1 MKFYNS
7 IISKQT
13 IDYLALLLIL
23 FLSLNLNIS
32 CDTTEQQN
40 KVKILLEAEDA
51 SCTEAWLNLKIESIA
66 LPIEITL
73 FQGDSLLF
81 TTNINSSD
89 TTLFVDN
96 LLPNQNYSFYSAMS
110 PFSHSILKSNVA
122 SVTTMDTTSHNF
134 IWETFEFG
142 EQSNSYFKDVAIINE
157 NNIWAVG
164 EIHTNETDQFD
175 SNGVWVQPYNAVHW
189 DGTTWELKRILVD
202 FHGNMIFLSL
212 EGIFAFSATD
222 IWLVSSLPIH
232 GDGEK
237 WKIYDVREFTNS
249 DLSLSKAWGSS
260 SNDMYFVG
268 RAGSIA
274 HYNGSSWEKIESG
287 TEVGLLDIC
296 GIKNSTNNGYEV
308 YFTIADNQ
316 GSISKITYNNSI
328 QEINL
333 THVNFIRTIWGLN
346 EKEILVGGVGLFKQ
360 KDKIWIKEK
369 LDMEVL
375 VMDIDGENYNN
386 IVSVGLNGVLN
397 YYNGISWKTHE
408 ILNGNLSTVSV
419 KNNIIATIGMK
430 FNYENVIIIGRR
442 E

>member
-1 MKFYNS
+1 
-7 IISKQT
+7 
-13 IDYLALLLIL
+13 
-23 FLSLNLNIS
+23 
-32 CDTTEQQN
+32 
-40 KVKILLEAEDA
+40 
-51 SCTEAWLNLKIESIA
+51 
-66 LPIEITL
+66 
-73 FQGDSLLF
+73 
-81 TTNINSSD
+81 
-89 TTLFVDN
+89 
-96 LLPNQNYSFYSAMS
+96 MS

-142 EQSNSYFKDVAIINE
+142 EQSNSHFKDVAIINE

-237 WKIYDVREFTNS
+237 WEIYDVREFTNS

-287 TEVGLLDIC
+287 TDVPLVDIWSGDNGETIWVSGLDYMGKTVL
-296 GIKNSTNNGYEV
+296 IKIENN
-308 YFTIADNQ
+308 IASIIFESESSNVTDNYY
-316 GSISKITYNNSI
+316 GSIRSIWSNSANNLFVLSSGGFYRNTYLDNKSKSI
-328 QEINL
+328 LMFNDKLAWYDIVRGNDIN
-333 THVNFIRTIWGLN
+333 
-346 EKEILVGGVGLFKQ
+346 
-360 KDKIWIKEK
+360 D
-369 LDMEVL
+369 
-375 VMDIDGENYNN
+375 
-386 IVSVGLNGVLN
+386 
-397 YYNGISWKTHE
+397 
-408 ILNGNLSTVSV
+408 
-419 KNNIIATIGMK
+419 
-430 FNYENVIIIGRR
+430 IIIGGLKSSILHFNGKTWR
-442 E
+442 EYEEILDDSKLGYNVSIRDNVAVIVGEIFVNQIYYKAFISIGKR